1 MHMALAVLLL
11 GSMAAGSWLLLHI
24 AATARFD
31 ATPRCAGCGYD
42 LSASAGSDA
51 CPECGRSAHPDGT
64 HITRVWRYNT
74 WALAVIAAVPTLLII
89 ALLGLGAVFDD

>member
-1 MHMALAVLLL
+1 MQHP
-11 GSMAAGSWLLLHI
+11 AAPA
-24 AATARFD
+24 AATTSR
-31 ATPRCAGCGYD
+31 PRR
-42 LSASAGSDA
+42 GSDA